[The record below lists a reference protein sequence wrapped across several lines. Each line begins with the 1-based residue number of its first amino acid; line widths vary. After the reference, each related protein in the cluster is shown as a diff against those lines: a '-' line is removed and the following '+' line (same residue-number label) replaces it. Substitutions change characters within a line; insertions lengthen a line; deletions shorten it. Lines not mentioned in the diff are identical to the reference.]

1 MPQVSEK
8 FVNFAWKYIFFYQE
22 NSLIIITHPHFHYFT
37 ITSTI
42 HNILTK
48 TFQILTTI
56 TSKTPR
62 NRPYKNHFYS
72 NNPRPSKHPPQIFN
86 TAIGESTVSLLS
98 HVPKTKHSLSPV
110 RTLSPPISQ
119 LYYPGASTLVASAPP
134 KAKKNYAEIMRG
146 ATRRCQPASLAAAR
160 SYLGLITQ
168 ALSLYKFSARVCA
181 QACFNRDILRW
192 GRRGFFLLSLPES

>member
-98 HVPKTKHSLSPV
+98 HVPETKHSLSPV
-110 RTLSPPISQ
+110 RTLSPPY
-119 LYYPGASTLVASAPP
+119 LATLLPRSVDPRSLRTPQSE
-134 KAKKNYAEIMRG
+134 KKLCGDNARSD
-146 ATRRCQPASLAAAR
+146 TPLPASLIGRCA
-160 SYLGLITQ
+160 I
-168 ALSLYKFSARVCA
+168 LSRPHNASSVAT
-181 QACFNRDILRW
+181 
-192 GRRGFFLLSLPES
+192 